1 MITTSDT
8 SFTSGY
14 CGMRFLTQS
23 GTATI
28 TSFHAYVA

>member
-1 MITTSDT
+1 MITATDS
-8 SFTSGY
+8 SLTSGY

-28 TSFHAYVA
+28 TAFQANAA